1 VLDIETAELNVVA
14 GAFSH
19 TGKHIAMKTKE
30 VKEMAHR
37 ETGRLLTKWV
47 GHLGFVLAI
56 TLLLTGLPGAT
67 PQVAAA
73 EKPMFIGTGHV
84 YPNEVA
90 FFVNLCSVGTP
101 PYRKAEWDFDG
112 DGIVD
117 TTLVGTHDEVM
128 ADVTW
133 VYQEA
138 GVYTV
143 SLTMTDYDWVEYT
156 YEAVDYVIVLGCE
169 DHFLYYI
176 GLGDDPLV
184 VEKSDALQAIAD
196 YFGDV
201 IPPGRTR
208 PIYKHEVLEVIAM
221 YFNELVN

>member
-1 VLDIETAELNVVA
+1 MNKVGIIALTLILAMVVGLSAYAAPSPLKAPLPSWRGEL
-14 GAFSH
+14 H
-19 TGKHIAMKTKE
+19 PLQIA
-30 VKEMAHR
+30 
-37 ETGRLLTKWV
+37 
-47 GHLGFVLAI
+47 
-56 TLLLTGLPGAT
+56 
-67 PQVAAA
+67 AAA
-73 EKPMFIGTGHV
+73 EEPMFIGTGFV
-84 YPNEVA
+84 QVNEPA

-112 DGIVD
+112 DGIID

-143 SLTMTDYDWVEYT
+143 TLTMTDYDWVEYT
-156 YEAVDYVIVLGCE
+156 YEAVDYVTISDEEC
-169 DHFLYYI
+169 HFLYYQ
-176 GLGDDPLV
+176 GLGKDPLV
-184 VEKSDALQAIAD
+184 MEKSDALQAIAD

-208 PIYKHEVLEVIAM
+208 PIYKHEVLGVIAM
-221 YFNELVN
+221 YFSEEVN